1 MEQPTRIFDL
11 LSYQLEKYD
20 LPVCLADKKGG
31 QWKTFS
37 TRETINIIDQL
48 SYGLLEAGIQPGDKI
63 AIISENRTEWNFAD
77 FAIQQVG
84 AVSVPMYPTITE
96 DDYAYIFEHAAVKM
110 AFVSSEEILSK
121 TLAAKKMVS
130 QVIETF
136 TFDQLPEAGHWKSL
150 LEENTTATQQKEL
163 KERKAGILPTDLA
176 TIIYT
181 SGTTGR
187 PKGVMLSHHNIVSN
201 AIGASKMVNLK
212 AGKDKA
218 LSFLPL
224 CHIFERTAIY
234 FYSYMGTAVYYAEN
248 LETIGDNLKELK
260 PHAFNA
266 VPRLLEKIYDKIIEK
281 GYTLK
286 GIKKQ
291 LFFWAVN
298 LGLKYEPDQKMG
310 AWYDFQ
316 LKIARKLI
324 FSKWQEA
331 LGGEIKQI
339 VIGASALQPRLKR
352 IFWAAGIKIMEGY
365 GLTETSPGVVF
376 GSYLPKKAKMDW
388 IGTLVE
394 KVEIKIAEDGEVLV
408 KGPNVM
414 MGYYKDP
421 EKTAEVIKDGWF
433 HTGDIGE
440 FENGYL
446 KITDRKKEMFKTS
459 GGKYIAPQVI
469 ENKLKESLLIEQVM
483 VIGENKR
490 FPAALIVPNIEAVN
504 SWCERHQVDKND
516 PSLLKNPKLLKKFD
530 KEIALANEH
539 FGQWEKIKKFEIIPD
554 QWGIDTGELTPT
566 LKLKRRVIKEKY
578 RALTD
583 DIYNADANNP

>member
-1 MEQPTRIFDL
+1 MKEPKRIFDL
-11 LSYQLEKYD
+11 LPYQLEKYD
-20 LPVCLADKKGG
+20 LPVYLADKKEG
-31 QWKTFS
+31 QWETFS
-37 TRETINIIDQL
+37 TREAIDRINQL
-48 SYGLLEAGIQPGDKI
+48 SYGLLEAGIQPDDKI
-63 AIISENRTEWNFAD
+63 AIISENRTEWNFVD

-84 AVSVPMYPTITE
+84 AISVPMYPTITE
-96 DDYAYIFEHAAVKM
+96 DDYAYIFEHASVKM
-110 AFVSSEEILSK
+110 AFVSSEEIFSKAQKAEKIIAKPIKILSFYKSEKAEHWK
-121 TLAAKKMVS
+121 TLLKKG
-130 QVIETF
+130 T
-136 TFDQLPEAGHWKSL
+136 TDQHEELEKRKEAI
-150 LEENTTATQQKEL
+150 QQQ
-163 KERKAGILPTDLA
+163 DLA

-187 PKGVMLSHHNIVSN
+187 PKGVMLSHQNIVSN
-201 AIGASKMVNLK
+201 AIGASKMVNLN
-212 AGKDKA
+212 AGVEKA

-234 FYSYMGTAVYYAEN
+234 FYSYMGISIYYAEN
-248 LETIGDNLKELK
+248 LETIGDNLRELK

-281 GYTLK
+281 GYALK

-310 AWYDFQ
+310 AWYNFQ

-339 VIGASALQPRLKR
+339 VVGASALQPRLKR

-376 GSYLPKKAKMDW
+376 GSYLPERAKMDW
-388 IGTLVE
+388 IGTPVE

-414 MGYYKDP
+414 MGYYKDS
-421 EKTAEVIKDGWF
+421 EKTAEAIKDDWF

-446 KITDRKKEMFKTS
+446 RITDRKKEMFKTS
-459 GGKYIAPQVI
+459 GGKYVAPQVI

-483 VIGENKR
+483 VVGESRK
-490 FPAALIVPNIEAVN
+490 FPAALIVPNMEAVN

-516 PSLLKNPKLLKKFD
+516 PALLKNPKLLEKLD
-530 KEIALANEH
+530 KEITKANKH
-539 FGQWEKIKKFEIIPD
+539 FGQWEQIKKFEIIPD
-554 QWGIDTGELTPT
+554 QWSIDTGELTPT

-578 RALTD
+578 VDLID
-583 DIYNADANNP
+583 SIYEP